1 MGPAETGFEH
11 DTDADSGDRS
21 GGPGSRVE
29 ARASGGVPHD
39 EYAPGQDRPL
49 AGYAVLIGVYGA
61 AVAAGAVA
69 LRRRRRSLPEVRPV
83 DVVLVGVA
91 THKLARRMSK
101 DSVMSPLRAPF
112 TRYEGLSGP
121 GELQEGVRGSGV
133 RKAVGELVS
142 CPFCLSQWVAT
153 GFTFG
158 LLAAPR
164 ATRWAASVF
173 ASLALADFLQ
183 FAYAWAEQ
191 QAGR

>member
-1 MGPAETGFEH
+1 MGPAATTLDH
-11 DTDADSGDRS
+11 DI
-21 GGPGSRVE
+21 SRD
-29 ARASGGVPHD
+29 G
-39 EYAPGQDRPL
+39 YAPGEDRPL
-49 AGYAVLIGVYGA
+49 GGYAALMGVYGT

-69 LRRRRRSLPEVRPV
+69 LRRRRRPLPDVRPV
-83 DVVLVGVA
+83 DIALIGVA
-91 THKLARRMSK
+91 THKLARRVSK
-101 DSVMSPLRAPF
+101 DSVTSPLRAPF

-121 GELQEGVRGSGV
+121 AELQEGGRGSGI

-158 LLAAPR
+158 LLVAPR

-191 QAGR
+191 QAER